1 MTENSDLLSTR
12 YGVKTKQNSKR
23 NRILAVLGVLV
34 MVAIAGYF
42 TIANY
47 SPISTNDVGF
57 RVVSQWQTEIDFEI
71 SKPRDSTAVCSFEAL
86 DNSFGVVGWAEFE
99 FGPTDAE
106 TNRYTVTINT
116 YKMAVTGLVDDCE
129 LR

>member
-1 MTENSDLLSTR
+1 MSENSDLLATR
-12 YGVKTKQNSKR
+12 YGVRTKQNSKR

-47 SPISTNDVGF
+47 SPISTTDVGF

-71 SKPRDSTAVCSFEAL
+71 SKPADSTAVCSFEAL

>member
-1 MTENSDLLSTR
+1 MSENSDLLATR

-23 NRILAVLGVLV
+23 NRILAVLGVSV

-71 SKPRDSTAVCSFEAL
+71 SKPTDSTAVCSFEAL